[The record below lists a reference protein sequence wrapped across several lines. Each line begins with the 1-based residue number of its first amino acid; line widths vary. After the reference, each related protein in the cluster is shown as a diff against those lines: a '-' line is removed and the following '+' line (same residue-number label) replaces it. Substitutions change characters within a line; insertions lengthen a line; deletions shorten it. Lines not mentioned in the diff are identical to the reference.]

1 MKLLQTILKGTTNLL
16 FIDFEGTQFS
26 HEIIAIGAVL
36 VKCDEECVPICP
48 PKTFKCYI
56 KSKSKIGSLVTNMT
70 GIDKDLLEN
79 QGISFLDSMKQLND
93 FLGEDSKDLKVLT
106 YGNQDIRMLMSSLRH
121 TIDDNE
127 EDEFLK
133 SFVLYLKRNTVD
145 MGAFFSR
152 YIRGKKNELI
162 SLVKLRDYFGIE
174 PSGSSH
180 DPLVD
185 SLDLYH
191 IYLAF
196 TTDKE
201 LIISSYKR
209 ILRVSNI
216 VPDPIKHII
225 ISLLNENTVTPEDFD
240 KLLETYFE

>member
-1 MKLLQTILKGTTNLL
+1 MKLLKTILKGSKNLL

-36 VKCDEECVPICP
+36 VKCDEECIPCCP

-56 KSKSKIGSLVTNMT
+56 KSKAKIGSLVTNMT
-70 GIDKDLLEN
+70 GIDKELLESK
-79 QGISFLDSMKQLND
+79 GISFSEAMKKLND

-121 TIDDNE
+121 DKDNE
-127 EDEFLK
+127 NAEFLN
-133 SFVLYLKRNTVD
+133 SFVTYLKRNTVD

-162 SLVKLRDYFGIE
+162 SLVKLRDYFGIK
-174 PSGSSH
+174 PSGNSH

-185 SLDLYH
+185 SLDLYN

-196 TTDKE
+196 TTDKK

-216 VPDPIKHII
+216 VPDPIKHIVI
-225 ISLLNENTVTPEDFD
+225 ALLNEKTVTPEDFD
-240 KLLETYFE
+240 RLLEKYFE

>member
-1 MKLLQTILKGTTNLL
+1 MKLLKTILKGSKNLL

-36 VKCDEECVPICP
+36 VKCDDECVPCCP

-56 KSKSKIGSLVTNMT
+56 KSKAKIGSLVTNMT
-70 GIDKDLLEN
+70 GIDKGLLESE
-79 QGISFLDSMKQLND
+79 GISFADSMEKLND
-93 FLGEDSKDLKVLT
+93 FIGEDSKDLKVLT
-106 YGNQDIRMLMSSLRH
+106 YGNQDMRMLMSSLRH
-121 TIDDNE
+121 THDSENA
-127 EDEFLK
+127 EFLK
-133 SFVLYLKRNTVD
+133 SFVTYLKRNTVD

-162 SLVKLRDYFGIE
+162 SLIKLRDYFNI
-174 PSGSSH
+174 PASGNSH

-196 TTDKE
+196 TTDKK

-216 VPDPIKHII
+216 VPDPIKHIVVA
-225 ISLLNENTVTPEDFD
+225 LLNEKTVTPEDFD
-240 KLLETYFE
+240 KLLEKYFE

>member
-1 MKLLQTILKGTTNLL
+1 MKLLQTVLKKSKNLL

-36 VKCDEECVPICP
+36 VKCDEECVPCCP

-56 KSKSKIGSLVTNMT
+56 KSNAKIGSLVTNMT
-70 GIDKDLLEN
+70 GIDNKLLDNE
-79 QGISFLDSMKQLND
+79 GISFTEAMRKLNE
-93 FLGEDSKDLKVLT
+93 FLGEASKDLKVLT
-106 YGNQDIRMLMSSLRH
+106 YGNQDARMLMSSLRH
-121 TIDDNE
+121 IKDSDN
-127 EDEFLK
+127 DAFLK
-133 SFVLYLKRNTVD
+133 SFVIYLKRNTVD

-162 SLVKLRDYFGIE
+162 SLIKLRDYFGIK
-174 PSGSSH
+174 PAGNSH

-196 TTDKE
+196 TTDKK

-216 VPDPIKHII
+216 VPDPIKHIV
-225 ISLLNENTVTPEDFD
+225 ISLLNDKTVTPEDFD
-240 KLLETYFE
+240 HLLEKYFE

>member
-1 MKLLQTILKGTTNLL
+1 MKLLRTILKGSKNLL

-26 HEIIAIGAVL
+26 HEVIAIGAAL
-36 VKCDEECVPICP
+36 VKCDEECCPIGEP
-48 PKTFKCYI
+48 RTYKWYI
-56 KSKSKIGSLVTNMT
+56 KSKAKIGSLVTNMT
-70 GIDKDLLEN
+70 GIDQSLLEDK
-79 QGISFLDSMKQLND
+79 GITFTEAMKELNE

-106 YGNQDIRMLMSSLRH
+106 YGNQDMRMLMASLRH
-121 TIDDNE
+121 APASSDS
-127 EDEFLK
+127 EFVK

-162 SLVKLRDYFGIE
+162 SLIKLRDYFDIAPAGN
-174 PSGSSH
+174 SH

-196 TTDKE
+196 TTDKRK
-201 LIISSYKR
+201 IISSYKR

-216 VPDPIKHII
+216 VPDPIKHIVI
-225 ISLLNENTVTPEDFD
+225 ALLNEKTVTPEDFD
-240 KLLETYFE
+240 NLLEKYFE